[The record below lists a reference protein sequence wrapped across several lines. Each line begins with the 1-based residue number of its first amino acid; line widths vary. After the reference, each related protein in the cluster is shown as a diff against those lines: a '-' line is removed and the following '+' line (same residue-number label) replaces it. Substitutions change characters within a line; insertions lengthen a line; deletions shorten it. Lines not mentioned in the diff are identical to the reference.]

1 MKNSNYLDLDFTERL
16 IDLQVN
22 RREFLKIAGG
32 GIFIFMTIGDI
43 PVWAQEQ
50 RGRPALPTDFNAFLR
65 IGEDGQVTCFTGKI
79 EMGQGVVTS
88 LAQMLADELDVALE
102 SVDMV
107 MGDTDLCPWDMG
119 TFGSM
124 STRFFG
130 PPLRAAAAEGRQVL
144 LELASEHLNR
154 PIDQLFTENVVVY
167 DYTDRQHKITYAQL
181 TKGKKIERHASGKVP
196 LKTPDQ
202 FKIMNK
208 PVLRRDT
215 FAKVTGQ
222 AKYAA
227 DIQLPGMLYARILRP
242 PAHGAKRIAVDLAE
256 ARQVEGVQIIEDGD
270 LIAVL
275 HHYPDLAAKAIS
287 KIKANY
293 DTPKSDLNEN
303 TIFDHLLKVAPQ
315 GEVVAKNGDLQKGQ
329 QEAVT
334 IFDKTYLDGYKAHA
348 PIEPHSSAAGFVC
361 PGL

>member
-1 MKNSNYLDLDFTERL
+1 MKKNNYVDLDFTERL
-16 IDLQVN
+16 TDFQVS
-22 RREFLKIAGG
+22 RREFFKIAGG
-32 GIFIFMTIGDI
+32 GIFILMTIGDI

-65 IGEDGQVTCFTGKI
+65 IGEDGRVACFTGKI

-88 LAQMLADELDVALE
+88 LAQMLADELDVGIEL
-102 SVDMV
+102 VDMV

-130 PPLRAAAAEGRQVL
+130 PALRAAGAEGRQVL
-144 LELASEHLNR
+144 LELAAVFWNK
-154 PIDQLFTENVVVY
+154 PVDQLFTKNGAVY
-167 DYTDRQHKITYAQL
+167 DRADLQNKVTYAQL
-181 TKGKKIERHASGKVP
+181 AKGKTIERHASGKVP
-196 LKTPDQ
+196 LKKPDQ
-202 FKIMNK
+202 FNIMSK
-208 PVLRRDT
+208 PVLRRDA

-242 PAHGAKRIAVDLAE
+242 PAHGAKRISIDLAE
-256 ARQVEGVQIIEDGD
+256 ARQIEGVQIIEEGD

-275 HHYPDLAAKAIS
+275 HHHPDLAAEALS
-287 KIKANY
+287 KIKATY

-303 TIFDHLLKVAPQ
+303 TIFDHLLKMAPQ
-315 GEVVAKNGDLQKGQ
+315 GEIVAKNGDLQKGRQ
-329 QEAVT
+329 KAVT
-334 IFDKTYLDGYKAHA
+334 IFEGQGNRLAFLADTFQCQG
-348 PIEPHSSAAGFVC
+348 
-361 PGL
+361 